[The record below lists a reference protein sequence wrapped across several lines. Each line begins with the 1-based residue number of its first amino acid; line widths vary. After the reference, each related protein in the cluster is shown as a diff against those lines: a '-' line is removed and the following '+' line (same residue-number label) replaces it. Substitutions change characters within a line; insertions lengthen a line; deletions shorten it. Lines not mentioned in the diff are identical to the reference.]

1 MRITKHYIS
10 IGITIATLLLIMVTY
25 QCIRNSSD
33 RWDSAAKLHSIKL
46 RGNDFLLSGQPDSAM
61 ACYTYIT
68 SQYDEKMDNQQKN
81 VCAKAFNNR
90 GYISFYY
97 YQDFDQAFSFYLTAN
112 HINKDIHADAS
123 ASLLN
128 IGNVY
133 DDYASHE
140 NAIKYYTQALHEAQ
154 KYHNWNIFLVS
165 LVNLVIKKA
174 EKGYPIQQELNL
186 YHRQHI
192 PDSIPL
198 RQFASYKVKGV
209 DLYMQKRYPEAISYL
224 EQAAHHVDTRETPE
238 RFACSALLLATSCY
252 IEMGQPE
259 RALATCQE
267 ALGLTI
273 RGNANDTRTSVYENI
288 AKVYR
293 QMGDTI
299 RANEALLHSY
309 QLMDSISHKQKF
321 DKANAMQY
329 MYEMKR
335 RDEQSQIDHERRRI
349 LDIVYGVTGT
359 AAFIIILL
367 LLVNYRK
374 SQRQL
379 QMQQELYKQALKE
392 SHISNRP
399 TRATGEGKTD
409 GEQAT
414 IYNKVVEFMEN
425 SDEIYSNH
433 FTAERFAELL
443 GYKTRQISSAISE
456 MTGKNFNTILGEY
469 RVREACRRICDPS
482 YEQFTFA
489 AIAEQ
494 LGFRSRTNFITV
506 FKRVTGLTP
515 TEFVRMKN
523 EQVQNQS

>member
-1 MRITKHYIS
+1 MRITKHYIP
-10 IGITIATLLLIMVTY
+10 IAIAIATLLLLMVTY
-25 QCIRNSSD
+25 QCIHNSSV
-33 RWDSAAKLHSIKL
+33 RWDSAEKLDSIKL
-46 RGNDFLLSGQPDSAM
+46 RGNDYLLSGQPDSAM

-68 SQYDEKMDNQQKN
+68 SQYDEKMNNKQKS
-81 VCAKAFNNR
+81 VCARAFNNR
-90 GYISFYY
+90 GYIYFFEYL
-97 YQDFDQAFSFYLTAN
+97 DFDQAFSFYLTAN
-112 HINKDIHADAS
+112 HIDVEIHDDPS
-123 ASLLN
+123 ATLLN

-133 DDYASHE
+133 DDYDSHL
-140 NAIKYYTQALHEAQ
+140 NAIKYYTQALHEAE
-154 KYHNWNIFLVS
+154 KHHNWNIFLVT
-165 LVNLVIKKA
+165 LVNLVSKKM
-174 EKGYPIQQELNL
+174 EKGQPIQQELDI

-198 RQFASYKVKGV
+198 RQYTSYKVKSA
-209 DLYMQKRYPEAISYL
+209 DLYMQKRYPEAIRYL
-224 EQAAHHVDTRETPE
+224 ELAAQHVDTRETPE
-238 RFACSALLLATSCY
+238 RFACAAMILAASCY
-252 IEMGQPE
+252 TKMNQPDK
-259 RALATCQE
+259 ALAICKE
-267 ALGLTI
+267 ALSLTI
-273 RGNANDTRTSVYENI
+273 RGNANDTRTSVYESM
-288 AKVYR
+288 AKIYK
-293 QMGDTI
+293 QKGDSI
-299 RANEALLHSY
+299 QANKALLHSY
-309 QLMDSISHKQKF
+309 QLMDSINRKQKF
-321 DKANAMQY
+321 NKVNALQY

-335 RDEQSQIDHERRRI
+335 RDEQSQIDHERRRV
-349 LDIVYGVTGT
+349 LDIVYGVTCT

-399 TRATGEGKTD
+399 TRSTGEVKAD
-409 GEQAT
+409 GEQAA
-414 IYNKVVEFMEN
+414 IYNKVIEFMET
-425 SDEIYSNH
+425 SDEIYSNN

-443 GYKTRQISSAISE
+443 GYKMRQISSAISE

-523 EQVQNQS
+523 EQASSQS

>member
-1 MRITKHYIS
+1 
-10 IGITIATLLLIMVTY
+10 
-25 QCIRNSSD
+25 
-33 RWDSAAKLHSIKL
+33 
-46 RGNDFLLSGQPDSAM
+46 
-61 ACYTYIT
+61 
-68 SQYDEKMDNQQKN
+68 
-81 VCAKAFNNR
+81 
-90 GYISFYY
+90 
-97 YQDFDQAFSFYLTAN
+97 
-112 HINKDIHADAS
+112 
-123 ASLLN
+123 
-128 IGNVY
+128 
-133 DDYASHE
+133 
-140 NAIKYYTQALHEAQ
+140 
-154 KYHNWNIFLVS
+154 
-165 LVNLVIKKA
+165 
-174 EKGYPIQQELNL
+174 
-186 YHRQHI
+186 
-192 PDSIPL
+192 
-198 RQFASYKVKGV
+198 
-209 DLYMQKRYPEAISYL
+209 
-224 EQAAHHVDTRETPE
+224 
-238 RFACSALLLATSCY
+238 
-252 IEMGQPE
+252 MGQPE

-335 RDEQSQIDHERRRI
+335 RDEQSQINHERRRI

-399 TRATGEGKTD
+399 TRATGESKTD

>member
-1 MRITKHYIS
+1 MRITKHYIT
-10 IGITIATLLLIMVTY
+10 IGIAVATLVLITVTY
-25 QCIRNSSD
+25 QCIRNSSF
-33 RWDSAAKLHSIKL
+33 RWDSAEKLDSIKQ
-46 RGNDFLLSGQPDSAM
+46 RGNDYLRSGRSDSAI

-68 SQYDEKMDNQQKN
+68 SQYDEKMNNRQKN
-81 VCAKAFNNR
+81 VCARAFNNL
-90 GYISFYY
+90 GYIYFYNFQNY
-97 YQDFDQAFSFYLTAN
+97 DQAFSFYLTAN
-112 HINKDIHADAS
+112 RIDQETHDDAS
-123 ASLLN
+123 ATLLN
-128 IGNVY
+128 MGNVY
-133 DDYASHE
+133 DDYNSHE
-140 NAIKYYTQALHEAQ
+140 NTIKYYTKALYEAK
-154 KYHNWNIFLVS
+154 KYHNWNIFLVT
-165 LVNLVIKKA
+165 LANLVIKKV
-174 EKGYPIQQELNL
+174 ENGQPIQQELDL
-186 YHRQHI
+186 YHHQNI

-209 DLYMQKRYPEAISYL
+209 DLYTRKRYPEAIRYL
-224 EQAAHHVDTRETPE
+224 ELAAHHVDTRETPE
-238 RFACSALLLATSCY
+238 RFACSALLLAATCY
-252 IEMGQPE
+252 MEMNQPE
-259 RALATCQE
+259 KALTTCQE
-267 ALGLTI
+267 ALDLSV
-273 RGNANDTRTSVYENI
+273 RGNANDTRTSVYESI
-288 AKVYR
+288 AQVYQ

-299 RANEALLHSY
+299 RANESLLHSY
-309 QLMDSISHKQKF
+309 LLMDSINRNQKF
-321 DKANAMQY
+321 NKANALQS

-335 RDEQSQIDHERRRI
+335 RDEQSQIDYERRRV

-379 QMQQELYKQALKE
+379 QMQKELYKQALKE
-392 SHISNRP
+392 SRISSRP
-399 TRATGEGKTD
+399 TRPTGEAKAD
-409 GEQAT
+409 GEQAA
-414 IYNKVVEFMEN
+414 IYNKVIEFMETSN
-425 SDEIYSNH
+425 EIYNNN

-443 GYKTRQISSAISE
+443 GYKMRQISSAISE

-523 EQVQNQS
+523 EQAQSQS

>member
-1 MRITKHYIS
+1 MRITKHYIT
-10 IGITIATLLLIMVTY
+10 IGIAIATLLLITVTY
-25 QCIRNSSD
+25 QCIRNSSV
-33 RWDSAAKLHSIKL
+33 RWDSAEKLDSIKQ
-46 RGNDFLLSGQPDSAM
+46 RGNDYLLSGRADSAM

-68 SQYDEKMDNQQKN
+68 SQYDEKMSNKQKN
-81 VCAKAFNNR
+81 ICARAFNNR
-90 GYISFYY
+90 GYIYFYDF
-97 YQDFDQAFSFYLTAN
+97 QDYDQAFSFYLTAN
-112 HINKDIHADAS
+112 CIDEEIHDDPS
-123 ASLLN
+123 ATLLN

-133 DDYASHE
+133 DDYDSHE
-140 NAIKYYTQALHEAQ
+140 NTIKYYTKSLHAAE
-154 KYHNWNIFLVS
+154 KYHNWNIFLVT
-165 LVNLVIKKA
+165 LVNLTIKKV
-174 EKGYPIQQELNL
+174 EKGLPIQQELDL

-198 RQFASYKVKGV
+198 RQYASYKVKGV
-209 DLYMQKRYPEAISYL
+209 DLYMQKRYPEAIRYL

-238 RFACSALLLATSCY
+238 RFACSALLLAASCY
-252 IEMGQPE
+252 MEMNQP
-259 RALATCQE
+259 RKALSTCEE
-267 ALGLTI
+267 ALHLTI
-273 RGNANDTRTSVYENI
+273 QGNANDTRTSVYESI

-293 QMGDTI
+293 QMGDSI
-299 RANEALLHSY
+299 RANKALLHSY
-309 QLMDSISHKQKF
+309 QLMDSINRKQKF
-321 DKANAMQY
+321 NKANALQY

-335 RDEQSQIDHERRRI
+335 RDEQAQINHERRRV

-379 QMQQELYKQALKE
+379 QMQKELYKQALKE
-392 SHISNRP
+392 SRISNRP
-399 TRATGEGKTD
+399 TRSTGENKRD
-409 GEQAT
+409 GEQAA
-414 IYNKVVEFMEN
+414 IYNKVIEFMET
-425 SDEIYSNH
+425 SDEIYSNN

-443 GYKTRQISSAISE
+443 GYKMRQISSAISE

-523 EQVQNQS
+523 EQAQGQS